1 MHVLLETPRCYSD
14 DFDGQMGGLRLYG
27 LQFLDEIS
35 LYTVA
40 YVGLINIRQSRP
52 TRGRGLQ

>member
-1 MHVLLETPRCYSD
+1 MHVLLETPRCYSG

-35 LYTVA
+35 L
-40 YVGLINIRQSRP
+40 
-52 TRGRGLQ
+52 